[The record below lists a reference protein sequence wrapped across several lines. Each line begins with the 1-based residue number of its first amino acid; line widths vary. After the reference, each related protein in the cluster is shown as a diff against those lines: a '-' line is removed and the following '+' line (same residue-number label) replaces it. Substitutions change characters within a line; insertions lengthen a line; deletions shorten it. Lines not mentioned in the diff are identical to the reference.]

1 MKKVELQDT
10 IVIEKSAEEV
20 FAFVSDGNNDPLW
33 RSEVDEMDV
42 QGDIAAGTLLMEYS
56 SFFKF
61 MHTVT
66 PTYITE
72 FEAPKR
78 IIMETPGDQVWLR
91 STRQVESLGSNQSKF
106 IYELAF
112 DLELTRQ
119 MLPIT
124 LPVKLVARS
133 YSRRIR
139 RYLNTAKQLIE
150 AQ

>member
-1 MKKVELQDT
+1 MKKVEMQDT

-66 PTYITE
+66 PTYFTE

-78 IIMETPGDQVWLR
+78 IVMETPDDHVWLR
-91 STRQVESLGSNQSKF
+91 SIRQVEPMGPNRSKF
-106 IYELAF
+106 IYDLGF
-112 DLELTRQ
+112 DLDLMRQ